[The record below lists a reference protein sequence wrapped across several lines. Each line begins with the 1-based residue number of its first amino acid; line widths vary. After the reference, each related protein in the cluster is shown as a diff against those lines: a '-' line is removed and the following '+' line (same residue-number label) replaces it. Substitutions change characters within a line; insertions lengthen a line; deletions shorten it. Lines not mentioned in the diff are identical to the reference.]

1 MFKSISK
8 IFSSH
13 VAVKIIGLANIAITL
28 SFLTVDNFGE
38 YSYYLVLLQLVS
50 ITCDPFFSSYLQDF
64 RTYNYQKYNLGILIF
79 PIILLPFF
87 YLVILK
93 FKSDFKLIIFI
104 LFCCFYILS
113 AVLKSFLNAKER
125 YSEYGLVDVFRQTSI
140 FISTIAVFYFLKN
153 NDFIFLL
160 TINYVV
166 ALSVIFILFIILI
179 KKDEIALIPEYL
191 ILKKI
196 IKDSKYLI
204 LYAILIPFISFIDSY
219 FVETYLT
226 SKDLGLYSFSLKIF
240 NISVLLIIP
249 IQTVLNIKQIE
260 IAKENGYKIFFK
272 TYFKKIVI
280 FSSVVFVGAILFN
293 WIVTNFIYTEYQSTY
308 WVSNILLCTS
318 FFSYLSLPFS
328 FLLAY
333 RKYQLLFGLAVL
345 GIFIN
350 IFINYFFI
358 SQYGIYAAAI
368 STFLALTIINLGGAI
383 LSYFTLKENEVI

>member
-140 FISTIAVFYFLKN
+140 FISTIAVFYFFKN
-153 NDFIFLL
+153 DDFIFLL
-160 TINYVV
+160 TVNYVV
-166 ALSVIFILFIILI
+166 ALSVILILFIILI
-179 KKDEIALIPEYL
+179 KKD
-191 ILKKI
+191 
-196 IKDSKYLI
+196 
-204 LYAILIPFISFIDSY
+204 
-219 FVETYLT
+219 
-226 SKDLGLYSFSLKIF
+226 
-240 NISVLLIIP
+240 
-249 IQTVLNIKQIE
+249 
-260 IAKENGYKIFFK
+260 
-272 TYFKKIVI
+272 
-280 FSSVVFVGAILFN
+280 
-293 WIVTNFIYTEYQSTY
+293 
-308 WVSNILLCTS
+308 
-318 FFSYLSLPFS
+318 
-328 FLLAY
+328 
-333 RKYQLLFGLAVL
+333 
-345 GIFIN
+345 
-350 IFINYFFI
+350 
-358 SQYGIYAAAI
+358 
-368 STFLALTIINLGGAI
+368 
-383 LSYFTLKENEVI
+383 

>member
-219 FVETYLT
+219 FVETYFT

>member
-64 RTYNYQKYNLGILIF
+64 RAYNYQKYNLGILIF

-87 YLVILK
+87 YLITLK

-104 LFCCFYILS
+104 LFCLYYILS

-166 ALSVIFILFIILI
+166 ALSVIFILFIIFI

-204 LYAILIPFISFIDSY
+204 LYATLIPFISFIDSY

-280 FSSVVFVGAILFN
+280 FSSVVFVSAILFN
-293 WIVTNFIYTEYQSTY
+293 WIITNFIYTEYQSSY

-350 IFINYFFI
+350 ILINYLFI

-383 LSYFTLKENEVI
+383 LSYFTIKENEVI